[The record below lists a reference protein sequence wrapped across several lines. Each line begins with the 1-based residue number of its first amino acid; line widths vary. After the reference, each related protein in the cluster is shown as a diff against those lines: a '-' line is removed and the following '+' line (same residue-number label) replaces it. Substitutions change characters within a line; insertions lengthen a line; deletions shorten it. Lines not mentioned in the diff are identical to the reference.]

1 MSSHL
6 LIETTGRV
14 AMLIAAFAIAVG
26 AKALAS
32 VLRTWIEQASRTR
45 RLVKALEDS
54 WPDQRPRIIMAC
66 SQLEGSAAGKPGCE
80 TTDGA
85 LPAHGHPRPPLLIIQ
100 NKRGHER
107 RGH

>member
-66 SQLEGSAAGKPGCE
+66 SQLEGSPAGKPGCD
-80 TTDGA
+80 TADGA
-85 LPAHGHPRPPLLIIQ
+85 LSAHGYPRPPVRILQI
-100 NKRGHER
+100 KCGHESH
-107 RGH
+107 GD